1 MRRAGGCDIR
11 AVLLRWVVYWRCYH
25 GVQMPD
31 TIHVLVVDADPNVR
45 SLLVAV
51 LSRSPF
57 TVVDAGSGGEAMA
70 HLARE
75 EFDVALVDV
84 QLPDHSGLDILRWA
98 RDADVDAELIVLTG
112 HADVETA
119 VEAMR
124 LGAYDFITKPWKN
137 PELLEVVA
145 KAAEKKAL
153 RRENSALREVIHRRD
168 GLPTIIGDSPAVAEV
183 LSVIGRVAATDSPV
197 LIHGESGTGKELV
210 ARTIHLRCKRAG
222 RPFVSINCSALP
234 DTRLE
239 TELFGHRKGAF
250 SGAVT
255 SRVGL
260 FEAAN
265 GGTLFMDEIGEMSA
279 AMQVRLLRALDSG
292 EVRRVGEERAFHVDV
307 RIVAATA
314 KDLTREAT
322 EGRFRSDLFYRVSTV
337 VVEVPALRQRRED
350 VPLLVQHFLSA
361 NVGARK
367 PLSFATD
374 ALERL
379 MAYDWPGNIREL
391 RNLVERLQILHEG
404 ADVHAADL
412 PPELSRSRPAAA
424 VEGEA
429 DPVLVPLADVRCR
442 SLAPQHRPGEPDRG
456 AGTTQA
462 GDARGADGASRL
474 RRAAHRG
481 LDLLAGRRR
490 RHAGGPCR
498 RGTGARDGG
507 GLGTRARVGRDSG
520 VSTGSVVRPG
530 TDGRLPTGHGAHG
543 RAGAGVRNSVAT
555 ATLAVSS
562 NVYYLLPAPTPVAEA
577 KPALSRWANL
587 S

>member
-1 MRRAGGCDIR
+1 
-11 AVLLRWVVYWRCYH
+11 
-25 GVQMPD
+25 MPD
-31 TIHVLVVDADPNVR
+31 AIHALVVDDDTNVR

-51 LSRSPF
+51 LSRAPY
-57 TVVDAGSGGEAMA
+57 TVVEAASGAEAMA
-70 HLARE
+70 RLARE
-75 EFDVALVDV
+75 EFDVALVDI
-84 QLPDHSGLDILRWA
+84 QLPDHSGLEILRWA

-153 RRENSALREVIHRRD
+153 RRENSALREVITRRD
-168 GLPTIIGDSPAVAEV
+168 GLPVIIGESPVIADV
-183 LSVIGRVAATDSPV
+183 LGVIGRVAATDSPV

-210 ARTIHLRCKRAG
+210 ARTIHLKSRRAN
-222 RPFVSINCSALP
+222 RPFVSINCGALP
-234 DTRLE
+234 DTLLE

-250 SGAVT
+250 SGAVS

-279 AMQVRLLRALDSG
+279 AMQVRLLRTLDSG

-322 EGRFRSDLFYRVSTV
+322 EGRFRWDLFYRVSTV
-337 VVEVPALRQRRED
+337 VVEVPALRQRRQD

-361 NVGARK
+361 SVGARK
-367 PLSFATD
+367 PLSFASD

-404 ADVHAADL
+404 SDVRAADL
-412 PPELSRSRPAAA
+412 PPELSRVRPTA
-424 VEGEA
+424 VAEGEP
-429 DPVLVPLADVRCR
+429 DPVLVPLADVERR
-442 SLAPQHRPGEPDRG
+442 HVERVLHATGWNK
-456 AGTTQA
+456 A
-462 GDARGADGASRL
+462 
-474 RRAAHRG
+474 RAARV
-481 LDLLAGRRR
+481 LDV
-490 RHAGGPCR
+490 
-498 RGTGARDGG
+498 D
-507 GLGTRARVGRDSG
+507 VK
-520 VSTGSVVRPG
+520 
-530 TDGRLPTGHGAHG
+530 
-543 RAGAGVRNSVAT
+543 
-555 ATLAVSS
+555 TLNKKIKDYSLEKQS
-562 NVYYLLPAPTPVAEA
+562 
-577 KPALSRWANL
+577 
-587 S
+587 

>member
-1 MRRAGGCDIR
+1 MSDA
-11 AVLLRWVVYWRCYH
+11 
-25 GVQMPD
+25 
-31 TIHVLVVDADPNVR
+31 IHVLVVDDDKNVR

-57 TVVDAGSGGEAMA
+57 TVAEAASGGDAMT
-70 HLARE
+70 LLGRD
-75 EFDVALVDV
+75 EFDVVLMDV
-84 QLPDHSGLDILRWA
+84 GLPDHSGLDIVRWA
-98 RDADVDAELIVLTG
+98 RGAEIDTEFIVLTG
-112 HADVETA
+112 NADIGTA

-124 LGAYDFITKPWKN
+124 LGAYDFIAKPWKN

-145 KAAEKKAL
+145 KAMEKKAL
-153 RRENSALREVIHRRD
+153 RRENSALREVITRRD
-168 GLPTIIGDSPAVAEV
+168 GLPTIIGDSPAIADV
-183 LSVIGRVAATDSPV
+183 LSVIGRVAGTDSPV

-210 ARTIHLRCKRAG
+210 ARTIHLRSKRAS

-234 DTRLE
+234 DSLLE

-314 KDLTREAT
+314 QDLTREAT
-322 EGRFRSDLFYRVSTV
+322 QGRFRWDLFYRVSTG
-337 VVEVPALRQRRED
+337 VVEGPALRQRGED
-350 VPLLVQHFLSA
+350 VPPPLQPFLSA

-404 ADVHAADL
+404 SDVYAADL
-412 PPELSRSRPAAA
+412 PPELSRVRSPAA
-424 VEGEA
+424 VESEA
-429 DPVLVPLADVRCR
+429 DPVLVPLADVERR
-442 SLAPQHRPGEPDRG
+442 HVERVLNATGWNK
-456 AGTTQA
+456 A
-462 GDARGADGASRL
+462 
-474 RRAAHRG
+474 RAARV
-481 LDLLAGRRR
+481 LDVDVKTLNKKI
-490 RHAGGPCR
+490 
-498 RGTGARDGG
+498 RDFS
-507 GLGTRARVGRDSG
+507 LEKRS
-520 VSTGSVVRPG
+520 
-530 TDGRLPTGHGAHG
+530 
-543 RAGAGVRNSVAT
+543 
-555 ATLAVSS
+555 
-562 NVYYLLPAPTPVAEA
+562 
-577 KPALSRWANL
+577 
-587 S
+587 